1 VSTNK
6 TVQITNQRD
15 QVDTVRK
22 FFDDYSKEN
31 KLTEKT
37 VHDIQMALDEL
48 LTNIVNYGYE
58 DSDEHKIDVRFGI
71 NDDAVRV
78 EIIDDSKPYN
88 ILEKENPDIS
98 LSVEDKPIGGLGIFL
113 IKKLMSNVDYYTKEG
128 KNHLVMTKE
137 LV

>member
-1 VSTNK
+1 MSTNK

-88 ILEKENPDIS
+88 ILEQDNPDIS

>member
-1 VSTNK
+1 MSTNK

-15 QVDTVRK
+15 QIDTVRK

-88 ILEKENPDIS
+88 ILEQENPDIS

>member
-1 VSTNK
+1 MSTHK
-6 TVQITNQRD
+6 TVRITNQRD
-15 QVDTVRK
+15 QIDNVRK

-58 DSDEHKIDVRFGI
+58 DSDEHQIDVHFGI
-71 NDDAVRV
+71 NNNAVNV
-78 EIIDDSKPYN
+78 EIVDDSKPYN
-88 ILEKENPDIS
+88 ILEQENPDIS

-113 IKKLMSNVDYYTKEG
+113 IKKLMSNVDYYTEEG

>member
-1 VSTNK
+1 MSTNK

-88 ILEKENPDIS
+88 ILEQENPDIS

>member
-1 VSTNK
+1 MSTNK
-6 TVQITNQRD
+6 TVRITNQRD

-88 ILEKENPDIS
+88 ILEQENPDIS

-113 IKKLMSNVDYYTKEG
+113 IKKLMSNVDYYTEEG
-128 KNHLVMTKE
+128 KNHLVMIKE
-137 LV
+137 LG